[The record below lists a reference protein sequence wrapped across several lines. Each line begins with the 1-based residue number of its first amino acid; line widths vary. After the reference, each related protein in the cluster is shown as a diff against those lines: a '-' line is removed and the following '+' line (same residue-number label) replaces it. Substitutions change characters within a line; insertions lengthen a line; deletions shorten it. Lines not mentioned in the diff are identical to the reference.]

1 MKDSIHTYHSK
12 ILKTKFLAVTN
23 DGNYT
28 AGLTTTVVDEAAIC
42 RKIK

>member
-23 DGNYT
+23 EGNYI
-28 AGLTTTVVDEAAIC
+28 AFLTTTIVDEGAIC
-42 RKIK
+42 RKMK